1 MNRLLFEKT
10 GDAVYLSHLDL
21 MRVFQ
26 RAFKRAGVM
35 IWHSQGFSPPR
46 VCFHC
51 AAAAG
56 RRVQLLRDPGF

>member
-26 RAFKRAGVM
+26 RAFKRADIM
-35 IWHSQGFSPPR
+35 IWHSQGFSPQASE
-46 VCFHC
+46 CW
-51 AAAAG
+51 
-56 RRVQLLRDPGF
+56 RRMKAPLRSST

>member
-26 RAFKRAGVM
+26 RSFKRADIM
-35 IWHSQGFSPPR
+35 IWHSAGLQPAR
-46 VCFHC
+46 VCLYR
-51 AAAAG
+51 AAAA
-56 RRVQLLRDPGF
+56 RRLGERLRNSGL